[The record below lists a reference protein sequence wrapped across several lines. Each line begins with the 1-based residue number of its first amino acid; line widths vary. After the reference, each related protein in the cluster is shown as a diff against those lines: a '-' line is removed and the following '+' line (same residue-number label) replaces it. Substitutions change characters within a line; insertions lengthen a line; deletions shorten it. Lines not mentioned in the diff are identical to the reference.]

1 MIELSTSPS
10 QRLTALGI
18 VLPPH
23 RKPIAN
29 FVPYKRCGNLL
40 YLSGQGP
47 ATPDGGRH
55 TGKVGEEITIE
66 QAYEHAK
73 LVTINLLAT
82 ANAALGSIDNV
93 HEIVKILGFVNA
105 VPGFKDHPRVLDGC
119 SDFLLDIF
127 GPDKGSHAR
136 SAIGAGSL
144 PNQITVE
151 IEMILLTADQ

>member
-18 VLPPH
+18 VLPPP

-93 HEIVKILGFVNA
+93 QEIVKILGFVNA
-105 VPGFKDHPRVLDGC
+105 APGFKDHPRVLDGC
-119 SDFLLDIF
+119 SDFLLEIF
-127 GPDKGSHAR
+127 GQDKGSHAR

-151 IEMILLTADQ
+151 IEMILLTANQ

>member
-1 MIELSTSPS
+1 MAELSTSPS
-10 QRLTALGI
+10 QRLKALGI
-18 VLPPH
+18 VLPSP

-47 ATPDGGRH
+47 ATPDGFRH
-55 TGKVGEEITIE
+55 TGKVGDEITVE

-93 HEIVKILGFVNA
+93 QEIVKILGFVNA
-105 VPGFKDHPRVLDGC
+105 APGFKDHPRVLDGC
-119 SDFLLDIF
+119 SDFLLELF
-127 GPDKGSHAR
+127 GQDRGSHAR

-151 IEMILLTADQ
+151 IEMILLVPSK